1 MEFLENAIPGVF
13 IISTIS
19 LGDSFEDLKVG
30 YVNPSFANLFGV
42 PDEAFVNNA
51 ILPERYWV
59 RPEERE
65 SYLAA
70 LRRDGAVQGIEV
82 ELKRP
87 DQSRFWVR
95 LFSKV
100 LKFHDA
106 AFQVQG
112 TLIDISLQK
121 QLERDLQVYQKNLE
135 RLVKER
141 TKKLEIAKRELE
153 ARNQELEDLL
163 KRVTFLEAIHNQ
175 MTKFVPRVVKEIIE
189 KNPEVDPGKQDKDV
203 SILFLDVKG
212 CTHLCEKLG
221 RADMNYV
228 LERYFSAFLD
238 RINHHMG
245 DVNETM
251 GDGLMVIYQTE
262 DKKRNALNAARSAV
276 AILTDTHRLNKE
288 LREAFPPV
296 TINIGISSGVA
307 AVGVTKF
314 TSPAG
319 DRWTY
324 TATGP
329 VTNLSS
335 RLCSA
340 ATDGTILIDEETAT
354 RVNGLLRLREV
365 GTRNFKNVGSPVK
378 VFAVVEALSLTE
390 NR

>member
-1 MEFLENAIPGVF
+1 
-13 IISTIS
+13 
-19 LGDSFEDLKVG
+19 
-30 YVNPSFANLFGV
+30 
-42 PDEAFVNNA
+42 
-51 ILPERYWV
+51 
-59 RPEERE
+59 
-65 SYLAA
+65 
-70 LRRDGAVQGIEV
+70 
-82 ELKRP
+82 
-87 DQSRFWVR
+87 
-95 LFSKV
+95 
-100 LKFHDA
+100 
-106 AFQVQG
+106 
-112 TLIDISLQK
+112 
-121 QLERDLQVYQKNLE
+121 
-135 RLVKER
+135 
-141 TKKLEIAKRELE
+141 
-153 ARNQELEDLL
+153 
-163 KRVTFLEAIHNQ
+163 
-175 MTKFVPRVVKEIIE
+175 
-189 KNPEVDPGKQDKDV
+189 
-203 SILFLDVKG
+203 
-212 CTHLCEKLG
+212 
-221 RADMNYV
+221 MNYV

-276 AILTDTHRLNKE
+276 AIRTDTHRPNKE